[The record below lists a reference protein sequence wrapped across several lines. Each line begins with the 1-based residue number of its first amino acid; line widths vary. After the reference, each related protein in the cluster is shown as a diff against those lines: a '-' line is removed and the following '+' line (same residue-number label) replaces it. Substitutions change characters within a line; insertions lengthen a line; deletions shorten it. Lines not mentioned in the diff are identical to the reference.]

1 MQKWKF
7 LTSGCIKIRASTR
20 GQQLGLH
27 TGTEVGLNKGMEAY
41 VEVKFQVLLN
51 ELTSKINGNN

>member
-1 MQKWKF
+1 MKD
-7 LTSGCIKIRASTR
+7 
-20 GQQLGLH
+20 LGLH